1 MKKMFRSPHLMIE
14 SRFFIASV
22 IVVGAALVLW
32 LRVWHLQVYRG
43 DYYRRVSENNRIR
56 KIDIPA
62 PRGVLYDSQG
72 KIILGNTP
80 SSDLIAIPQYM
91 KDKDKTFD
99 VLSRLLH
106 QPRDIYERKFK
117 QAKSQPRFMPI
128 TMQRNLTQHEV
139 SIIEGNRLFL
149 PGVEV
154 RTSARRE
161 YNSDISPHM
170 LGYLGE
176 INPTIL
182 DELNSKNRTNPYSI
196 GDLVGKQGLEARL
209 ESHIRGHRGYKIIQV
224 DAFGRASNPNKQ
236 DWQLPMV
243 AAQAGANVE
252 LTLDLELQKSVTR
265 AFSGKNGAVIVMD
278 PRNGAILAM
287 TSQPSWDPYM
297 YQKGMTTEEFRALTL
312 DPLHPFMDKT
322 TGGEYPP
329 GSTYKAVVALAAL
342 QEGVVNANN
351 TFYCNGSFSLGNQ
364 TFGCHKKEGH
374 GYVNLRQALMQ
385 SCDVYFYHIGIDL
398 GVDRI
403 AKYARALGLG
413 SKLGLNLNMERPGL
427 VPTSAWKLA
436 THKEPWATGETP
448 PIAIGQGYNLTT
460 PLQMASLYATIAN
473 QGHIWKPFLI
483 KRISS
488 PFGQVLEERQPELI
502 RTTDAIS
509 PENYALVRKGL
520 EAVVMDEEGTGKK
533 ARVEGISV
541 AGKTGS
547 VQVVNLKKN
556 KNQSDVSIL
565 WKEHA
570 MFASFAPSDNPEVVV
585 AVVSEHDDKGG
596 GGASAAPVA
605 GEILNTYF
613 QLKKSRAGLAIG
625 ATESTPTAKTQDD
638 QKAQTLGNR
647 PDGAAQAKK
656 PEGASYE

>member
-1 MKKMFRSPHLMIE
+1 
-14 SRFFIASV
+14 
-22 IVVGAALVLW
+22 
-32 LRVWHLQVYRG
+32 
-43 DYYRRVSENNRIR
+43 
-56 KIDIPA
+56 
-62 PRGVLYDSQG
+62 
-72 KIILGNTP
+72 
-80 SSDLIAIPQYM
+80 
-91 KDKDKTFD
+91 
-99 VLSRLLH
+99 
-106 QPRDIYERKFK
+106 
-117 QAKSQPRFMPI
+117 
-128 TMQRNLTQHEV
+128 
-139 SIIEGNRLFL
+139 
-149 PGVEV
+149 
-154 RTSARRE
+154 
-161 YNSDISPHM
+161 
-170 LGYLGE
+170 
-176 INPTIL
+176 
-182 DELNSKNRTNPYSI
+182 
-196 GDLVGKQGLEARL
+196 
-209 ESHIRGHRGYKIIQV
+209 
-224 DAFGRASNPNKQ
+224 
-236 DWQLPMV
+236 
-243 AAQAGANVE
+243 
-252 LTLDLELQKSVTR
+252 
-265 AFSGKNGAVIVMD
+265 
-278 PRNGAILAM
+278 
-287 TSQPSWDPYM
+287 
-297 YQKGMTTEEFRALTL
+297 
-312 DPLHPFMDKT
+312 
-322 TGGEYPP
+322 
-329 GSTYKAVVALAAL
+329 
-342 QEGVVNANN
+342 
-351 TFYCNGSFSLGNQ
+351 
-364 TFGCHKKEGH
+364 
-374 GYVNLRQALMQ
+374 MQ

-483 KRISS
+483 KRIAS
-488 PFGQVLEERQPELI
+488 PVGQVLEERQPELL

-509 PENYALVRKGL
+509 PQNYALVRKGL
-520 EAVVMDEEGTGKK
+520 EAVVMDDEGTGKK

-605 GEILNTYF
+605 GEILNAYF

-625 ATESTPTAKTQDD
+625 AAKSAPSAKTQED
-638 QKAQTLGNR
+638 QKTQTLGKR
-647 PDGAAQAKK
+647 PDGAAQTKK